1 MSTDN
6 QSLFGW
12 VLAGVGAV
20 VSTLSAWV
28 VILFRT
34 RESENTK
41 LIAELKSESS
51 KAITEL
57 KQEVAITRAASEK
70 CEQDRHELFTACEL
84 NKFEIKVL
92 KDQLAKMDQDGTKF
106 SHTLDGK
113 KRDA

>member
-6 QSLFGW
+6 SSLLGW
-12 VLAGVGAV
+12 VLAGIGAV
-20 VSTLSAWV
+20 VSTLSTWL

-34 RESENTK
+34 RESENAK
-41 LIAELKSESS
+41 MIAELKSESS

-57 KQEVAITRAASEK
+57 KQEIAVTRAASQK

-92 KDQLAKMDQDGTKF
+92 KDQLAKMDESGTKF
-106 SHTLDGK
+106 SHSLDVK
-113 KRDA
+113 KA